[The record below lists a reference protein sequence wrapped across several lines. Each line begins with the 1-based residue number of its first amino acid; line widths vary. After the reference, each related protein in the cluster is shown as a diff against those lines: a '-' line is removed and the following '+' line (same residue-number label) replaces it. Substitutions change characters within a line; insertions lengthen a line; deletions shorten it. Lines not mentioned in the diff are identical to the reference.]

1 MTTTYFL
8 NVIAGNV
15 FQTKTSPALPTEYYI
30 GVSTTAPN
38 MDGTGVTEPKDSA
51 YARVKVASL
60 TAPENGVVKNAADI
74 PFADATQDW
83 GTCTHFVMYDAKT
96 GGNLLMAGKLDRNRI
111 VQADS
116 QLRFLA
122 NGLTLTLKNVSE

>member
-8 NVIAGNV
+8 DVIAGNV
-15 FQTKTSPALPTEYYI
+15 FNTKTTPALPGEYYI

-38 MDGTGVTEPKDSA
+38 MDGTGVTEPEDVA
-51 YARVKVASL
+51 YSRVKIESL
-60 TAPENGVVKNAADI
+60 TEPVSGTVKNAADI
-74 PFADATQDW
+74 AFNDATQDW
-83 GTCTHFVMYDAKT
+83 GTCTHFVVYDAET
-96 GGNLLMAGKLDRNRI
+96 DGNLLMAGKLDRNRI

-122 NGLTLTLKNVSE
+122 NGLTLTLKNISE

>member
-8 NVIAGNV
+8 DVIAGNV
-15 FQTKTSPALPTEYYI
+15 FGSKTTPALPGEYYI
-30 GVSTTAPN
+30 GVSTSAPN
-38 MDGTGVTEPKDSA
+38 MDGTGVTEPTDAA
-51 YARVKVASL
+51 YARVKIESL
-60 TAPENGVVKNAADI
+60 STPTSGVVKNTADI
-74 PFADATQDW
+74 AFADATEDW
-83 GTCTHFVMYDAKT
+83 GTCTHFVVYDAQT